1 MSMREKIQGVLDQLP
16 PIPGVAVRI
25 MEIVADPEFSTD
37 ELVATAST
45 DPVLTGKVLRLCNSS
60 LYGLSREIRTPGE
73 AVAYLGTRTLVNLAI
88 STCVAAYYHGKSEGY
103 FLQEGELWKHSVA
116 CGMAC
121 QKLAAR
127 ARSPMRNVAFT
138 AGVLHNIGKVAM
150 AEFIPDQAD
159 KIRRS
164 LAEAPRDFTLVERE
178 VLGMDHAE
186 AGGIVAENWN
196 LPEIMTN
203 AIKNHHSPP
212 DIDKDGDL
220 TALVHIADCIS
231 MDMGIGTGIDGLSY
245 RFHKRALSILGLDTN
260 DLSLVK
266 IELVEEFA
274 KNQDLIMMARTETA
288 G

>member
-1 MSMREKIQGVLDQLP
+1 MSMREKIQEVLDQLP

-88 STCVAAYYHGKSEGY
+88 STCVAAYYHGKDEGY
-103 FLQEGELWKHSVA
+103 FLEEGELWKHSVA

-127 ARSPMRNVAFT
+127 ARSSMRNVAFT

-150 AEFIPDQAD
+150 AEFIPDRAEL
-159 KIRRS
+159 IRKS
-164 LAEAPRDFTLVERE
+164 LEESPKDFTLVERE

-186 AGGIVAENWN
+186 AGGVVAENWN

-220 TALVHIADCIS
+220 TALVHIADCLS
-231 MDMGIGTGIDGLSY
+231 MDLGIGTGIDGLSY
-245 RFHKRALSILGLDTN
+245 RFHKRALEILGLDSN

-274 KNQDLIMMARTETA
+274 KHQDLIFMARSELA